1 MKITSRNT
9 RKRTRRSK
17 PKHSK
22 SRKTFRRSRSL
33 GGSSHLYLQTDDL
46 IEIPDHFPPHYV
58 MTLDDFD
65 LDVITFRY
73 ADFTTVQS
81 PVRARVI
88 FHGAEMST
96 TYESDAKYY
105 VLAVVSGS
113 PLLPPGSIIYINMNH
128 INREI
133 APPIL

>member
-1 MKITSRNT
+1 MKTIRRHT
-9 RKRTRRSK
+9 RKRTRRPK
-17 PKHSK
+17 PKQYK
-22 SRKTFRRSRSL
+22 SRETFRRSRRL
-33 GGSSHLYLQTDDL
+33 GDSSHLYLQTDDL

-73 ADFTTVQS
+73 ADLATAQS

-133 APPIL
+133 APPI

>member
-1 MKITSRNT
+1 MKTIRRHT
-9 RKRTRRSK
+9 RKRTRRPK
-17 PKHSK
+17 PQQYN
-22 SRKTFRRSRSL
+22 SRKTFRRSRRL

-73 ADFTTVQS
+73 ADLATAQS

-88 FHGAEMST
+88 FRGAEMST

-133 APPIL
+133 APPI

>member
-1 MKITSRNT
+1 MKTIRRNT
-9 RKRTRRSK
+9 RKRTRRPK
-17 PKHSK
+17 PKQYK
-22 SRKTFRRSRSL
+22 SRKTFRRSRRL

-73 ADFTTVQS
+73 ADLATAQS

-88 FHGAEMST
+88 FRGAQMST

-133 APPIL
+133 TPPI

>member
-1 MKITSRNT
+1 MKTIRRHT
-9 RKRTRRSK
+9 RKRTRRPK
-17 PKHSK
+17 PKQYK
-22 SRKTFRRSRSL
+22 SRKTFRRSRRL

-73 ADFTTVQS
+73 ADLATAQS

-88 FHGAEMST
+88 FRGAEMST
-96 TYESDAKYY
+96 TYDSDAKYY

-128 INREI
+128 INKEI
-133 APPIL
+133 TPPI

>member
-1 MKITSRNT
+1 MKTIRRNT
-9 RKRTRRSK
+9 RKRTRRPK
-17 PKHSK
+17 PKQYK
-22 SRKTFRRSRSL
+22 SRKTFRRSRRL

-73 ADFTTVQS
+73 ADLATAQS

-88 FHGAEMST
+88 FRGAEMST

-133 APPIL
+133 TPPI

>member
-1 MKITSRNT
+1 MKTIRRNT
-9 RKRTRRSK
+9 RKRTRRPK
-17 PKHSK
+17 PKQYK
-22 SRKTFRRSRSL
+22 YRKTFRRSRRL

-73 ADFTTVQS
+73 ADLATAQS

-88 FHGAEMST
+88 FRGAEMST

-133 APPIL
+133 APPI

>member
-1 MKITSRNT
+1 MKTIRRHTQ
-9 RKRTRRSK
+9 KRTRRPK
-17 PKHSK
+17 PKQYK
-22 SRKTFRRSRSL
+22 SRKTFRRSRRL

-73 ADFTTVQS
+73 ADLATAQS

-88 FHGAEMST
+88 FRGAEMST
-96 TYESDAKYY
+96 TYDSDAKYY

-113 PLLPPGSIIYINMNH
+113 PLLPSGSIIYINMNH
-128 INREI
+128 INRDI
-133 APPIL
+133 APPIQ